1 MQGKHLK
8 GDMTLHKLSK
18 LPGSEL
24 AQHIAVGHTLMAV
37 NPVRPVL
44 TLYEMV
50 DGTALK
56 ETAQAW
62 EFN

>member
-1 MQGKHLK
+1 
-8 GDMTLHKLSK
+8 MTLHKLSK